1 MIRGK
6 MFHGNWNFISFLKGF
21 VPAKSIKSPD
31 NKPVK
36 KQGLEKWQ
44 KYLFSII
51 SDDETYQMT
60 IEEKIEYAQKELDK
74 VQYKAELLDMY
85 KRLKIQI
92 QKERG
97 KCEDCKAEVA
107 RIERELN
114 KN

>member
-6 MFHGNWNFISFLKGF
+6 TMRGNWDFIKFLKGF
-21 VPAKSIKSPD
+21 IPAKSVKSPD

-36 KQGLEKWQ
+36 KQGLENWQ

-60 IEEKIEYAQKELDK
+60 IEEKIAYSENELAK
-74 VQYKAELLDMY
+74 VQHKAELLDTY
-85 KRLKIQI
+85 KRLKTQI

-97 KCEDCKAEVA
+97 KCDDCKKEVA
-107 RIERELN
+107 RIERELR
-114 KN
+114 KR